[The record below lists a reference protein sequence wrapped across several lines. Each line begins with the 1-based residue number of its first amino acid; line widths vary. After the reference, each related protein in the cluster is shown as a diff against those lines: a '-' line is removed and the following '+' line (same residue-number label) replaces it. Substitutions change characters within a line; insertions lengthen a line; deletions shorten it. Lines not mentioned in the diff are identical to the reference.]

1 MKPKKSVASLNTRE
15 DGNATK
21 ALIIESAGRLIAK
34 HGYAGTTSKM
44 ICEEARINTAAVNYH
59 FGSRDGLYMAVL
71 EEVHKHLLSM
81 DYLNTLQASH
91 DNPQAKLEQLL
102 DTFIEAIYSNEKWH
116 ARVWAQE
123 IVNPSL
129 FISQILTSEVAPK
142 FMVLS
147 RIFSAA
153 SGLSDCD
160 PKLYICMLSVMA
172 PFALIFL
179 ANTKIVNKVV
189 PKPDLTTPE
198 MVKELKRVVL
208 TGMLAYVK
216 LTTNESGC

>member
-1 MKPKKSVASLNTRE
+1 MKLKKSVVRLNARE

-34 HGYAGTTSKM
+34 HGYAATTSKM

-59 FGSRDGLYMAVL
+59 FGGRAGLYVAVL

-81 DYLNTLQASH
+81 DYLNALYNSP
-91 DNPQAKLEQLL
+91 DKPQAKLEQFI
-102 DTFIEAIYSNEKWH
+102 DTLITAIYSNNKWH

-123 IVNPSL
+123 VVNPSP
-129 FISQILTSEVAPK
+129 FISQILTSEAAPK

-153 SGLSDCD
+153 SELPIGD
-160 PKLYICMLSVMA
+160 PKLYICMLGVMA
-172 PFALIFL
+172 PFAVIFL
-179 ANTKIVNKVV
+179 ASAKIANIMV
-189 PKPDLTTPE
+189 PKTDLTALE
-198 MVKELKRVVL
+198 IVKELKRFVFS
-208 TGMLAYVK
+208 GMNAYVK
-216 LTTNESGC
+216 